1 MIALPAVPSPHEGTS
16 YNPPVTSHQELLRSA
31 HEKEEQK
38 LKGVDE
44 LEEMKAKMEKAR
56 SVAVAE
62 QVTGAVEGIAPGMK
76 VDALAEAE
84 AEAETDEQ
92 AGAELLPPKKM
103 PGRKTKQQRKKAER
117 LREEVWPRVFV

>member
-1 MIALPAVPSPHEGTS
+1 M
-16 YNPPVTSHQELLRSA
+16 
-31 HEKEEQK
+31 
-38 LKGVDE
+38 DE

-76 VDALAEAE
+76 VDAIAEAE

-92 AGAELLPPKKM
+92 AGAELFPPKKM

-117 LREEVWPRVFV
+117 LREEVWPHVFL